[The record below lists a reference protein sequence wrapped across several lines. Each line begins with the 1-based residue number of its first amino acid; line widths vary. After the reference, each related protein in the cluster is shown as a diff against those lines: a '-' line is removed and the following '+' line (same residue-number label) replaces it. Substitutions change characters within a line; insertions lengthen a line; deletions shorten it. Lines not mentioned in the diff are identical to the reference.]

1 MEKNKM
7 TKPLIT
13 EHNVV
18 TDEMITREMTDSEFE
33 VYLLDKAEND
43 KIQIEREN
51 QVATKQTLLTRLGIT
66 EEEAKLLLS

>member
-1 MEKNKM
+1 M